1 MVLAPNIL
9 LLIVIF
15 IVVIL
20 TLWSHERMRRR
31 TQPMALR
38 SFEALDVVRHALAH
52 GAETG
57 RALHISP
64 GPGTIGGRG
73 STAETIAGLLLASR
87 ITGEAALTGTSVLAS
102 TGDATANLAL
112 RGTMRQAYQRAG
124 LPQDF
129 VPSNVLLLA
138 QDDPMAYAAGVT
150 TIYNRQKLE
159 ASVLVGGFDQ
169 EFLLAS
175 EIGGQRGVPQLAGTT
190 VTAAQPLVYLASDK
204 ALIGEEIYAAE
215 AFLTQSSIPVARL
228 LVQDI
233 LRTVVIVA
241 LVVIV
246 IVRAAGLPIGF

>member
-1 MVLAPNIL
+1 MLLPSETLI

-20 TLWSHERMRRR
+20 TLWSHERLRRR
-31 TQPMALR
+31 TTLPALR
-38 SFEALDVVRHALAH
+38 PLEALDVVRQALAH

-73 STAETIAGLLLASR
+73 STAETIAGLLLARR
-87 ITGEAALTGTSVLAS
+87 ITNEAALTGTTILAS
-102 TGDATANLAL
+102 TGDATAHLAL
-112 RGTMRQAYQRAG
+112 RGAMRQSYQQAG
-124 LPQDF
+124 LLQDF
-129 VPSNVLLLA
+129 HPSNVLLLA
-138 QDDPMAYAAGVT
+138 QDDPMAYASGVT
-150 TIYNRQKLE
+150 TLYNRQKLE

-169 EFLLAS
+169 EFLLAA

-190 VTAAQPLVYLASDK
+190 ITAAQPLTYLASDR

-215 AFLTQSSIPVARL
+215 ALLSSSVTPASRL

-241 LVVIV
+241 LVVLV
-246 IVRAAGLPIGF
+246 IIRAAGLSI

>member
-1 MVLAPNIL
+1 MLLPPNLL

-15 IVVIL
+15 IVFLL
-20 TLWSHERMRRR
+20 TLWSHERLRRR
-31 TQPMALR
+31 TQPMPLR
-38 SFEALDVVRHALAH
+38 SFEALDVVRQALAH

-73 STAETIAGLLLASR
+73 STAETIAGLLLARR
-87 ITGEAALTGTSVLAS
+87 ITGEAALTGTSIVAS
-102 TGDATANLAL
+102 TGDATAQLAL

-129 VPSNVLLLA
+129 VPSNVVLLA
-138 QDDPMAYAAGVT
+138 QDDPMAYASGIT

-169 EFLLAS
+169 EFLLAA
-175 EIGGQRGVPQLAGTT
+175 EVGGQRGAPQLAGTA

-215 AFLTQSSIPVARL
+215 ALLTQEQTPVARL

-246 IVRAAGLPIGF
+246 IIRAAGLSIGF